1 MGYVED
7 AFEARTL
14 TGKRRVSAR
23 RGWAAETGG
32 LFQHPVRNEMGSHT
46 AHEHKSHAP
55 HSIGCMVITC
65 SDTRTPATD
74 ASGHCIMHLLEDAG
88 HAVVAYHLVKDEP
101 SKISAKVKAALTD
114 NKIQAIIINGG
125 TGISN
130 RDSTFEAVDAM
141 LEKRL
146 VGFGEIFRYLTYQD
160 IGSPAIMSRA
170 TAGIIKGRVLFS
182 TPGSENAV
190 RLAMEKLILPEL
202 GHLVKELT
210 K

>member
-1 MGYVED
+1 
-7 AFEARTL
+7 
-14 TGKRRVSAR
+14 
-23 RGWAAETGG
+23 
-32 LFQHPVRNEMGSHT
+32 
-46 AHEHKSHAP
+46 
-55 HSIGCMVITC
+55 MVITC
-65 SDTRTPATD
+65 SDTRTPDTD
-74 ASGHCIMHLLEDAG
+74 TSGQLIQKLLEEQG
-88 HAVVAYHLVKDEP
+88 HTIVAYHLVKDEP
-101 SKISAKVKAALTD
+101 AQIKGRIAEAIANEAV
-114 NKIQAIIINGG
+114 QAIIINGG
-125 TGISN
+125 TGISR

-146 VGFGEIFRYLTYQD
+146 DGFGEVFRFLTYQD

-210 K
+210 KH

>member
-1 MGYVED
+1 
-7 AFEARTL
+7 
-14 TGKRRVSAR
+14 
-23 RGWAAETGG
+23 
-32 LFQHPVRNEMGSHT
+32 
-46 AHEHKSHAP
+46 
-55 HSIGCMVITC
+55 MVITC
-65 SDTRTPATD
+65 SDTRIPHTD
-74 ASGHCIMHLLEDAG
+74 TSGQLIQKLLKEQG
-88 HAVVAYHLVKDEP
+88 HTVAAYHLVKDEP
-101 SKISAKVKAALTD
+101 SKIKAKIKAAVT
-114 NKIQAIIINGG
+114 NKKIQAIIINGG
-125 TGISN
+125 TGISR

-146 VGFGEIFRYLTYQD
+146 VGFGEVFRYLTYQD

-170 TAGIIKGRVLFS
+170 TAGIIKGCVLFS

>member
-1 MGYVED
+1 M
-7 AFEARTL
+7 
-14 TGKRRVSAR
+14 S
-23 RGWAAETGG
+23 
-32 LFQHPVRNEMGSHT
+32 NT
-46 AHEHKSHAP
+46 APHHEHKSNAP
-55 HSIGCMVITC
+55 SSIGCVIITC
-65 SDTRTPATD
+65 SDTRTSETD
-74 ASGHCIMHLLEDAG
+74 TSGYRIMHMLKDAG
-88 HAVVAYHLVKDEP
+88 HSVVAYHLVKDEP
-101 SKISAKVKAALTD
+101 AKIKAKIKSAVADKKV
-114 NKIQAIIINGG
+114 QAIIINGG
-125 TGISN
+125 TGISR

-146 VGFGEIFRYLTYQD
+146 DGFGEVFRYLTYQE

-170 TAGIIKGRVLFS
+170 TAGILQGRVLFS

>member
-1 MGYVED
+1 
-7 AFEARTL
+7 
-14 TGKRRVSAR
+14 
-23 RGWAAETGG
+23 
-32 LFQHPVRNEMGSHT
+32 
-46 AHEHKSHAP
+46 
-55 HSIGCMVITC
+55 MVITC
-65 SDTRTPATD
+65 SDTRTPDTD
-74 ASGHCIMHLLEDAG
+74 TSGQLIQRLLKEHG
-88 HAVVAYHLVKDEP
+88 HTVAAYHLVKDEP
-101 SKISAKVKAALTD
+101 SKIKAKIKTAVT
-114 NKIQAIIINGG
+114 NKKVQAIIINGG
-125 TGISN
+125 TGISK

-146 VGFGEIFRYLTYQD
+146 VGFGEVFRYLTYQD

>member
-1 MGYVED
+1 
-7 AFEARTL
+7 
-14 TGKRRVSAR
+14 
-23 RGWAAETGG
+23 
-32 LFQHPVRNEMGSHT
+32 MGSDV
-46 AHEHKSHAP
+46 AHEHKSHIPA
-55 HSIGCMVITC
+55 SIGCVVITC
-65 SDTRTPATD
+65 SDTRTTETD
-74 ASGHCIMHLLEDAG
+74 TSGYRIMHMLKDAG
-88 HAVVAYHLVKDEP
+88 HSVVAYHLVKDEP
-101 SKISAKVKAALTD
+101 AKIKAKIKSAVSDKKV
-114 NKIQAIIINGG
+114 QAIIINGG
-125 TGISN
+125 TGISK

-146 VGFGEIFRYLTYQD
+146 VGFGEIFRSLTYQD

-170 TAGIIKGRVLFS
+170 TAGIINGRVLFS

>member
-1 MGYVED
+1 
-7 AFEARTL
+7 
-14 TGKRRVSAR
+14 
-23 RGWAAETGG
+23 
-32 LFQHPVRNEMGSHT
+32 
-46 AHEHKSHAP
+46 
-55 HSIGCMVITC
+55 MVITC
-65 SDTRTPATD
+65 SDTRNPDTD
-74 ASGHCIMHLLEDAG
+74 TSGQLIQKLLKEQG
-88 HAVVAYHLVKDEP
+88 HTVVAYHLVKDEP
-101 SKISAKVKAALTD
+101 SKIKAKIKGAVTNK
-114 NKIQAIIINGG
+114 KIQAIIINGG
-125 TGISN
+125 TGISR

-146 VGFGEIFRYLTYQD
+146 DGFGEVFRYLTYQE

-202 GHLVKELT
+202 AHLVKELT

>member
-1 MGYVED
+1 MSTV
-7 AFEARTL
+7 AT
-14 TGKRRVSAR
+14 
-23 RGWAAETGG
+23 
-32 LFQHPVRNEMGSHT
+32 H
-46 AHEHKSHAP
+46 HEHKSHVP
-55 HSIGCMVITC
+55 VSIGCMVITC
-65 SDTRTPATD
+65 SDTRTPETD
-74 ASGHCIMHLLEDAG
+74 ASGCRIMRLLKDAG

-101 SKISAKVKAALTD
+101 SKIKAKVKAAVTD
-114 NKIQAIIINGG
+114 KKIHAIIINGG
-125 TGISN
+125 TGISK

-160 IGSPAIMSRA
+160 IGSSAIMSRA
-170 TAGIIKGRVLFS
+170 TAGILKGRVLFS
-182 TPGSENAV
+182 VPGSENAV